1 MFRSLTEQCEPL
13 RHKAQTPHLADVKL
27 QFPDVSLHR
36 ADLLLKGAE
45 REKGRG
51 KKLFPKRVIRQHSR
65 QKIPHFPPFAALHP
79 HQPYLVQVIVES
91 LKEKRQRMRRSPL
104 MTFIFTARLTG
115 NIPIH
120 TKLTLQTLSTGQ
132 SGRDLAQ
139 GDSAQ

>member
-1 MFRSLTEQCEPL
+1 M
-13 RHKAQTPHLADVKL
+13 
-27 QFPDVSLHR
+27 
-36 ADLLLKGAE
+36 LLKGAE
-45 REKGRG
+45 RERKGG

-65 QKIPHFPPFAALHP
+65 QKKTHFPPLAALHP

-91 LKEKRQRMRRSPL
+91 LKEKWQRMRRTPL

-120 TKLTLQTLSTGQ
+120 TKLTLQTLSTEQ
-132 SGRDLAQ
+132 SGRDLVQ